1 MAEKTKS
8 STKVR
13 TATSGPVDPTEAPTE
28 LPTSEIQTA
37 APQGAAIG
45 GPVSSGGMIRQRKL
59 TPEEKIQFG
68 IEGPIAHGFAI
79 NP

>member
-8 STKVR
+8 STKAR
-13 TATSGPVDPTEAPTE
+13 TVTSGPVDPTEAPSE